1 MLGPGGRSTKQRE
14 QQTHRRGGISP
25 LRKRRAP
32 RTEER
37 ERVFFNSRFHELNL
51 GENPVLNFN
60 SGLPELNLD
69 ENPVLYGDRD
79 NKHTNVVFCFLA
91 CPHKDPLHG
100 VYQRKH
106 QKAVSIP
113 SIE

>member
-51 GENPVLNFN
+51 GETPVLNFN

-69 ENPVLYGDRD
+69 ENPVLYGDSMV
-79 NKHTNVVFCFLA
+79 NQGTVTKFISLL
-91 CPHKDPLHG
+91 PKEHK
-100 VYQRKH
+100 R
-106 QKAVSIP
+106 
-113 SIE
+113 